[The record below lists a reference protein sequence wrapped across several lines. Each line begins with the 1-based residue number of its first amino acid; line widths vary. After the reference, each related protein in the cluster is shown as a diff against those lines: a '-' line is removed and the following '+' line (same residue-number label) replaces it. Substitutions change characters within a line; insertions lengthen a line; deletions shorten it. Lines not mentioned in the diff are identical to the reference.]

1 MNLKLRFDVP
11 MTHGLLIQKAADYT
25 LARAKKNAINAESRF
40 N

>member
-1 MNLKLRFDVP
+1 MNSKQRFDVP

-25 LARAKKNAINAESRF
+25 LDKAKKNVINAESRF